1 MSTFY
6 RLLGFGAI
14 GLGIVNLITLLS
26 SLYNPLLG
34 ISIIVPLALVL
45 FTWCGVLI
53 WQLTKTEEPETKNEI
68 IENLGEAFALF
79 VLVILGVIA
88 GVA

>member
-1 MSTFY
+1 MSVFY
-6 RLLGFGAI
+6 KLLGFGAI
-14 GLGIVNLITLLS
+14 GLGSVNLIALLS

-34 ISIIVPLALVL
+34 ISIIVPLALLV

-53 WQLTKTEEPETKNEI
+53 WQLTKTEEPEIKSEI
-68 IENLGEAFALF
+68 LSSIAEFFGIF
-79 VLVILGVIA
+79 VILILGVIA

>member
-1 MSTFY
+1 MPLFY
-6 RLLGFGAI
+6 RLLGFAAI
-14 GLGIVNLITLLS
+14 GLGTVNLISLLS

-34 ISIIVPLALVL
+34 ISIIVPLCIVL
-45 FTWCGVLI
+45 CTWCGVLI
-53 WQLTKTEEPETKNEI
+53 WQLTKAEEPEIKNEI
-68 IENLGEAFALF
+68 LESIGETFGFF